1 MTARVVELESVES
14 HVFRWSRSRFFK
26 IAGIGVGFS
35 KMLELESGVGFKKV
49 GSLSL
54 ESIF

>member
-14 HVFRWSRSRFFK
+14 HVFSWSLSRFFK

>member
-14 HVFRWSRSRFFK
+14 HVFSWSRSRFFK

-35 KMLELESGVGFKKV
+35 KMLKLESGVGFKKV